1 MATLGRQSAPSL
13 NTVIAGQ
20 YARFNVFQLVR
31 LLRRVPEGSVRGA
44 SATGGSAPAETW
56 PLATRLRFRAD
67 LRAGFPGHEV
77 TRLTRAKAMPAFRCE
92 ARSGRKMPV
101 RLELR
106 TPNYCVASELGP
118 LPEPFLEWVRDQERV
133 GGHAMAA
140 FLDVFNQ
147 RVHVLR
153 HELKLR
159 SLRALDPALPAQT
172 RYAAQLAALMGV
184 ALPDQ
189 QAQIP
194 LPMRAWLGLSGLLVN
209 SRKSPAVVAQILTAY
224 LGVECRLQTLVGRWR
239 DIEDADRMALGR
251 RQHALGRQSL
261 LGRRTW
267 DAHASVRLYV
277 GRMRYDTACALLPLR
292 ATRSDDA
299 QPNAAHRGLV
309 AMIRMLLDRRF
320 DCEVELI
327 LDSSTVPPSRLSL
340 PWRGGGLGL
349 RLGQTAWLGRHT
361 GPPSFPLLP
370 RRSGDSAPRLS
381 RIASLERRTE
391 RPLRFTVE
399 AFDRLDGEAAA

>member
-1 MATLGRQSAPSL
+1 MATAGRQSAPSL
-13 NTVIAGQ
+13 NNVIAGQ

-31 LLRRVPEGSVRGA
+31 LLRHAPDGSVPGGA
-44 SATGGSAPAETW
+44 W

-77 TRLTRAKAMPAFRCE
+77 TRLARARAMPSFRCE
-92 ARSGRKMPV
+92 ARSGLRMPA

-184 ALPDQ
+184 AMPEQ

-209 SRKSPAVVAQILTAY
+209 SRKSASVVAQILTAY

-239 DIEDADRMALGR
+239 DIEEPDRIALGR
-251 RQHALGRQSL
+251 KQHALGQRSL
-261 LGRRTW
+261 LGARTW
-267 DAHASVRLYV
+267 DAHASVRLYA
-277 GRMRYDTACALLPLR
+277 GRMGYGAVCALLPLR
-292 ATRSDDA
+292 ATRDGDA
-299 QPNAAHRGLV
+299 QPGSAHRGLV

-320 DCEVELI
+320 DCEVVLT
-327 LDSSTVPPSRLSL
+327 LDSATVPPSRLSL
-340 PWRGGGLGL
+340 PWHGGGLGL
-349 RLGQTAWLGRHT
+349 RLGQTAWLGRHD
-361 GPPSFPLLP
+361 G
-370 RRSGDSAPRLS
+370 
-381 RIASLERRTE
+381 
-391 RPLRFTVE
+391 RPVRFVVD
-399 AFDRLDGEAAA
+399 AFDREATA

>member
-1 MATLGRQSAPSL
+1 MATVGGQSAPSL
-13 NTVIAGQ
+13 NSVIAGQ

-31 LLRRVPEGSVRGA
+31 LLQHKPGGA
-44 SATGGSAPAETW
+44 W
-56 PLATRLRFRAD
+56 PVGLRLRFRAD
-67 LRAGFPGHEV
+67 LRASFPGHEV
-77 TRLTRAKAMPAFRCE
+77 TRLTRAKTMPAFRHE
-92 ARSGRKMPV
+92 ARLGRKMPT
-101 RLELR
+101 RIELR

-159 SLRALDPALPAQT
+159 SLRALDPAQPAQT
-172 RYAAQLAALMGV
+172 RYASQLAALMGV
-184 ALPDQ
+184 ALPAQ
-189 QAQIP
+189 QEQIP

-209 SRKSPAVVAQILTAY
+209 SRKSAVVVAQILTAY
-224 LGVECRLQTLVGRWR
+224 LGVQCRLETLVGRWR
-239 DIEDADRMALGR
+239 DIVDADRIGLGR
-251 RQHALGRQSL
+251 RQHALGQQSL

-277 GRMRYDTACALLPLR
+277 GRMNYDAVCALLPLR
-292 ATRSDDA
+292 AARDGDA
-299 QPNAAHRGLV
+299 QPAAAHRGLV

-320 DCEVELI
+320 DCEVELT
-327 LDSSTVPPSRLSL
+327 LDSATVPRSRLSL

-349 RLGQTAWLGRHT
+349 RLGQTAWLGPHN
-361 GPPSFPLLP
+361 G
-370 RRSGDSAPRLS
+370 
-381 RIASLERRTE
+381 
-391 RPLRFTVE
+391 RPVRFTVD
-399 AFDRLDGEAAA
+399 AFDAGAAA